1 LRALIAAYWGKKA
14 VSRALL
20 APLFAVLGLA
30 PNSTESA
37 SANGET
43 RTINLIE
50 PHTNETGSFTYM
62 VNGVY
67 DSNVLEKLNWF
78 MRDWRH
84 DEQTKIDPKLFD
96 VVWEVYRESGSTQP
110 VEVLSG
116 YRSPETNAMLRRR
129 SRQVAEHSQHILG
142 KAMDAHFLDVPTS
155 RIRDIAMR
163 MQDGG
168 VGFYPTGIS
177 PWVHLDTGSVR
188 YWPRMSRDA
197 LVRLF
202 PDGKT
207 VDIPADGVPLAGY
220 EQARAEIEARG
231 GSVFAATAYAGGPS
245 SLLAMLF
252 GGGEDEGEDEQQ
264 ATADAPRGRGSS
276 SQAVM
281 IAKLGSTSASGQQS
295 SGQQI
300 ASAKPDPVSLAKR
313 NLPQGE
319 TFLQPGPPAAAAQK
333 PQAVAALEQPKSD
346 EGAVEAA
353 SSAPTPPHRPIE
365 FLSLNFGFGA
375 APTPPVRPTEFAAL
389 EGQTPGVAA
398 GTQKNDAVAELLTRK
413 LPGIITRGVGGAL
426 PANALALADP
436 GAAVPPERPALLAKA
451 AALSAPPLPPVA
463 PARRLSPLAR
473 AAQLTAVLPPIG
485 PIKPTLVAARLDQ
498 SHFGVM
504 TASKTPA
511 AEAAAK
517 ALPALSP
524 RADAMVAA
532 LEPVAQSDGM
542 LRDSPYGNLRVETFG
557 VSTPRASDDAAPT
570 LDADLLRGTD

>member
-1 LRALIAAYWGKKA
+1 LRAFNTVNRGKMA
-14 VSRALL
+14 LVAPLL
-20 APLFAVLGLA
+20 AALGLA
-30 PNSTESA
+30 PNSTETA
-37 SANGET
+37 IANGET

-78 MRDWRH
+78 TRDWRH
-84 DEQTKIDPKLFD
+84 DEQTKMDPKLFD

-207 VDIPADGVPLAGY
+207 VHIPADGVPLAGY
-220 EQARAEIEARG
+220 EQAKAEIEARG
-231 GSVFAATAYAGGPS
+231 GSVFSATAYAGGPT

-252 GGGEDEGEDEQQ
+252 GGGEVEGEDEQQ
-264 ATADAPRGRGSS
+264 AAMTDAPRGRGSS
-276 SQAVM
+276 SQALLM
-281 IAKLGSTSASGQQS
+281 AKLGTTSASGQQS
-295 SGQQI
+295 SGQQL
-300 ASAKPDPVSLAKR
+300 ASATPDPVTLAKR
-313 NLPQGE
+313 NLPRGD
-319 TFLQPGPPAAAAQK
+319 TYLQPGPAAATTLPK
-333 PQAVAALEQPKSD
+333 PQVVASLEQPKSD
-346 EGAVEAA
+346 ANAIEPT
-353 SSAPTPPHRPIE
+353 SSAPTPPRRPNE
-365 FLSLNFGFGA
+365 FISLNFGFGG
-375 APTPPVRPTEFAAL
+375 APTPPVRPTDFAAL
-389 EGQTPGVAA
+389 QVPSPGAA
-398 GTQKNDAVAELLTRK
+398 PGLQKNDAIAELLTRK

-436 GAAVPPERPALLAKA
+436 DAAVPPERPALLAKA

-463 PARRLSPLAR
+463 PARLSPLAR

-504 TASKTPA
+504 TAAKTPA
-511 AEAAAK
+511 PEPVAK
-517 ALPALSP
+517 ASSALSP

-532 LEPVAQSDGM
+532 LEPIAQSEGT
-542 LRDSPYGNLRVETFG
+542 LRDSPYGNLRVDTFG
-557 VSTPRASDDAAPT
+557 ASTPRVSDDAAPT